1 MALRLHNTLT
11 RSVEPFEPLDPPIVR
26 IYGCGPTIYAYP
38 HIGNYRS
45 FLVYDLVHRYL
56 DWRGY
61 DVRFVVNLTDV
72 DDKTIEG
79 AAASGVSLRE
89 FTEPFGRAFLEDA
102 ETLGVRPFDAYPRAT
117 EYIGP
122 MIGWIRKLEERGLAY
137 AADDGSVYFQI
148 SAFPGYGRLRGLDP
162 DQLRVG
168 ARVAVDEYDKED
180 ARDFVLWKAAR
191 AVDEQVGAAWDSPWG
206 RGRPGWHLEC
216 SVMSI
221 RELGETLDLHLGGED
236 LVFPHHENEIAQSEG
251 VTGKP
256 FVRYWLHVKHLMLE
270 GDKMSKSAGN
280 YITVRELL
288 DEGVEP
294 AAIRHQLVSA
304 HYRSELNFTRDGLE
318 ASRQAVQRLL
328 DFEARLRERAGA
340 ARPAEG
346 RATEAA
352 AAARL
357 ADAPGPL
364 AALAREALTAFR
376 DAMDDDLNTAQALA
390 AVFVFVNRANAALDR
405 ADAPSDPADAAV
417 ALDVLRSLDAVL
429 GLLEVAARTRSVDPE
444 TAAWIERMVAERA
457 QARAERDFARA
468 DAIRDELA
476 ERGVILEDSP
486 QGTRWKVVAP
496 V

>member
-191 AVDEQVGAAWDSPWG
+191 AVD
-206 RGRPGWHLEC
+206 
-216 SVMSI
+216 
-221 RELGETLDLHLGGED
+221 
-236 LVFPHHENEIAQSEG
+236 
-251 VTGKP
+251 
-256 FVRYWLHVKHLMLE
+256 
-270 GDKMSKSAGN
+270 
-280 YITVRELL
+280 
-288 DEGVEP
+288 
-294 AAIRHQLVSA
+294 
-304 HYRSELNFTRDGLE
+304 
-318 ASRQAVQRLL
+318 
-328 DFEARLRERAGA
+328 
-340 ARPAEG
+340 
-346 RATEAA
+346 
-352 AAARL
+352 
-357 ADAPGPL
+357 
-364 AALAREALTAFR
+364 
-376 DAMDDDLNTAQALA
+376 
-390 AVFVFVNRANAALDR
+390 
-405 ADAPSDPADAAV
+405 
-417 ALDVLRSLDAVL
+417 
-429 GLLEVAARTRSVDPE
+429 
-444 TAAWIERMVAERA
+444 
-457 QARAERDFARA
+457 
-468 DAIRDELA
+468 
-476 ERGVILEDSP
+476 
-486 QGTRWKVVAP
+486 
-496 V
+496 